1 MKENPFKI
9 KKSVKKFL
17 LRQKEELILNWEC
30 ERKTFILIILF
41 CISFLFFLI
50 SVYDLINMMWYLAY
64 YNVHIVNFLGI
75 IFNIL
80 FIFFPFALW
89 VTSTTE
95 EFFYYFKRK
104 RRLFFFSI
112 INAAIILLKYLTL
125 FFSHLIVPALMSIQT
140 DEAITPSMII
150 WSGRFALLLVF
161 VFWAFIFYMNVKNI
175 VQNEEIM
182 QKLIKFKISDAID
195 MREDKEYCYD
205 QVVIRDSESGEKI
218 PFYYKD
224 RFMHQFFLGSSGTG
238 KTSAGLLKMIWND
251 LKQKYINRNQRWK
264 CYKEMLKKKEAYLVP
279 DKNGNINPENIIAF
293 PKFEEKLKEIK
304 IKYPDCGYTCIGPDE
319 DLSEEVIK
327 YCKLF
332 GFDYI
337 LCDPTVTN
345 GKYKE
350 GFRGMNPYHIS
361 DGLAYEDW
369 LIEVASIAA
378 MIADDLQAVFE
389 ESGATDVYFSGVN
402 KTCTVHVSRILM
414 AAMPYSDEHREPL
427 LTDLSQ
433 ILYDFTRIEKYVHI
447 VKEKYGTD
455 SKCPFYTDIDY
466 AEKSM
471 IGKRDPKLA
480 EKVYMEANGLRN
492 ILDQLLQLPNIKK
505 AMCSKNPIDF
515 KENLDKGGIV
525 LLNYGLKYGKNVA
538 RGFGLLFIMS
548 FHNEVKKRNF
558 KDPALIPHFE
568 VVDEFS
574 LLIHSLWEE
583 GITLLRKYKVAS
595 TFAFQSMSQFAK
607 NDYTQYMGKVVQGVG
622 QMIVFGRIDAEGSK
636 IFSEIAGKKNVD
648 VIQKTITQTSLLS
661 DNPTYSM
668 SERSNPTQENY
679 IDASELRNT
688 SFLEAHVY
696 PVKNGTVYPPVLGKL
711 YFVTDKE
718 KKRTKIEVQNTKQHN
733 WNNYVSDVGLFINNK
748 PVDDKKLEIEGTIV
762 GEFEFKEEELKD
774 SAKENNIKNEDNP
787 WGRDPLGEK
796 FGF

>member
-1 MKENPFKI
+1 MKNNPFKI
-9 KKSVKKFL
+9 KKSLKNFI
-17 LRQKEELILNWEC
+17 LRQKEEVILNWKY
-30 ERKTFILIILF
+30 ERKTIILIILF
-41 CISFLFFLI
+41 SITFIFFLV
-50 SVYDLINMMWYLAY
+50 SVFEIINMIWYLAY
-64 YNVHIVNFLGI
+64 YNVHIWNFLGI
-75 IFNIL
+75 VFNI
-80 FIFFPFALW
+80 FFSVFPFALW
-89 VTSTTE
+89 ITSTTE
-95 EFFYYFKRK
+95 EFFYFFKRK

-125 FFSHLIVPALMSIQT
+125 LFSYLIVPALMSIQT

-150 WSGRFALLLVF
+150 WTGRFVLSILFA
-161 VFWAFIFYMNVKNI
+161 FWTFIFYMNVKNI
-175 VQNEEIM
+175 IQNEEIM
-182 QKLIKFKISDAID
+182 QKVIKFKISDAVD
-195 MREDKEYCYD
+195 MREDKDYCYD
-205 QVVIRDSESGEKI
+205 QMVIRDSETGEKI

-238 KTSAGLLKMIWND
+238 KTSAGLLKMIWDD
-251 LKQKYINRNQRWK
+251 LKQKYTNRKQRWK
-264 CYKEMLKKKEAYLVP
+264 CYKDMLKKKEAYLLP
-279 DKNGNINPENIIAF
+279 DKDGNIDPENIVAF
-293 PKFEEKLKEIK
+293 PEYEEKLNEIK

-319 DLSEEVIK
+319 DLSENVIK

-332 GFDYI
+332 GFKYM
-337 LCDPTVTN
+337 LCDPTVSN
-345 GKYKE
+345 GEYKDN
-350 GFRGMNPYHIS
+350 FRGMNPYHIP

-369 LIEVASIAA
+369 LIEVASIAS

-414 AAMPYSDEHREPL
+414 AAMPYSDERREPL
-427 LTDLSQ
+427 LTDLSKV
-433 ILYDFTRIEKYVHI
+433 LYDFTRIEKYVKI
-447 VKEKYGTD
+447 VKERYGSDED
-455 SKCPFYTDIDY
+455 SPFFTDIDY

-471 IGKRDPKLA
+471 LGKRDPKLA

-505 AMCSKNPIDF
+505 AMCSENPIDF
-515 KENLDKGGIV
+515 KENLDRGGIT
-525 LLNYGLKYGKNVA
+525 LINYGLKYGKHVA

-548 FHNEVKKRNF
+548 FHNEIKKRDF
-558 KDPALIPHFE
+558 MDPTLIPHFE

-622 QMIVFGRIDAEGSK
+622 QMIVFGRIDAEGAK
-636 IFSEIAGKKNVD
+636 IFSEIAGKKNVE

-679 IDASELRNT
+679 IDASDLRNT

-718 KKRTKIEVQNTKQHN
+718 KNSVKLEIQNSEQYD
-733 WNNYVSDVGLFINNK
+733 WDEYVSDIGLFINDK
-748 PVDDKKLEIEGTIV
+748 PVDDGKLEIKGTVV
-762 GEFEFKEEELKD
+762 GEFEYKEENL
-774 SAKENNIKNEDNP
+774 ENTSTENDIKNESNP